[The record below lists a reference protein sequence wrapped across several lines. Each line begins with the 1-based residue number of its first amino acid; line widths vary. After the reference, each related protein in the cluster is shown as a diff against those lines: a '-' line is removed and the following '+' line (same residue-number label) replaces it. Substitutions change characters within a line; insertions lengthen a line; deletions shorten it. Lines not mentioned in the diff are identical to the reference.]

1 MSMIEKNKNLFV
13 VTLESGK
20 QTYFNFADGNIY
32 GVNGKVVQNF
42 NAEAMRI
49 LKSEQ
54 NSNFIAKYFYL
65 RTLSYSPYIG
75 IKEWPVS
82 LVETIYSLYAKRYSV
97 DALGGI
103 AEFCYKNNFKLDK
116 KGVKILTEALSNM
129 ENDNGK
135 LLWINSRL
143 LENEIAKISYRN
155 LPEKIIP
162 LISQSTL
169 EMRKYIIEDAEK
181 IAFRYEHENWEYLDK
196 VIHSANTYICPY
208 ISRYIQLCNL
218 LHHERTYKNLFQSIC
233 MMEKERDLMADKF
246 CLEYQKKAPLF
257 FEDENFTVLI
267 PTTADEFKEEADYQ
281 QNCVF
286 RLYYPKVRNCET
298 HVVFIR
304 KKSDINT
311 PYITC
316 EVNNAGQIVQYLTRF
331 NHNVTD
337 DNAKAFGI
345 AYQEY
350 LREHFQKPK
359 RREKS
364 SLLFYIFLRERA

>member
-1 MSMIEKNKNLFV
+1 MGMIEKNKELFV
-13 VTLESGK
+13 VTLDSGK

-32 GVNGKVVQNF
+32 GVSGKVVQNF
-42 NAEAMRI
+42 NAETMRI
-49 LKSEQ
+49 LKSNQ
-54 NSNFIAKYFYL
+54 NNNFIAMYFYE
-65 RTLSYSPYIG
+65 RTLSYSPYID

-82 LVETIYSLYAKRYSV
+82 LVETIYSLYASRYSV
-97 DALGGI
+97 HVLGRI

-116 KGVKILTEALSNM
+116 KGVKILTEALSNL
-129 ENDNGK
+129 EDDNGR
-135 LLWINSRL
+135 LPWIDSFL
-143 LENEIAKISYRN
+143 LENEIAKISYN
-155 LPEKIIP
+155 DLPAKIIS
-162 LISQSTL
+162 LISRATL
-169 EMRKYIIEDAEK
+169 EMRKYIIEDAQK

-196 VIHSANTYICPY
+196 VIHSADTYIYPY

-267 PTTADEFKEEADYQ
+267 PTTADEFKKEADCQ

-286 RLYYPKVRNCET
+286 RLYYPKVRECET

-316 EVNNAGQIVQYLTRF
+316 EVNNNGKIVQYLTRF
-331 NHNVTD
+331 NEHVTD

-345 AYQEY
+345 AYQNY
-350 LREHFQKPK
+350 LHEHF
-359 RREKS
+359 
-364 SLLFYIFLRERA
+364 

>member
-1 MSMIEKNKNLFV
+1 MSMVEKNKNLFV

-32 GVNGKVVQNF
+32 GVSGKVVQNF
-42 NAEAMRI
+42 NAQAMRI
-49 LKSEQ
+49 LKSNQ
-54 NSNFIAKYFYL
+54 NSNFIAMYFYQK
-65 RTLSYSPYIG
+65 TLSYSHYID

-97 DALGGI
+97 DALSKI
-103 AEFCYKNNFKLDK
+103 AEFCYENNFKLDK

-129 ENDNGK
+129 ENDNGE
-135 LLWINSRL
+135 LPGINSYR
-143 LENEIAKISYRN
+143 LENETAKISYRN
-155 LPEKIIP
+155 LPKKIIP

-196 VIHSANTYICPY
+196 VIQSANTYIRPY

-233 MMEKERDLMADKF
+233 MMEKERELMADKI

-257 FEDENFTVLI
+257 FEDESFTVLI

-286 RLYYPKVRNCET
+286 RLYYPKVRDCET

-337 DNAKAFGI
+337 NNAKAFGI

-350 LREHFQKPK
+350 LHEHF
-359 RREKS
+359 
-364 SLLFYIFLRERA
+364 